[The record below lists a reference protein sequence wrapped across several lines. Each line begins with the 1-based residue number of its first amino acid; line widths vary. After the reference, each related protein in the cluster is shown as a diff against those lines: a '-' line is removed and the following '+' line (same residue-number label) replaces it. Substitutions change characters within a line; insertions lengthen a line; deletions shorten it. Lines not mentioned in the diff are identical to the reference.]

1 MADYKLTLAE
11 KETIILW
18 SEADDTVQIDTFSQ
32 KLINRLRKAKERCPE
47 LYRVDEP
54 DRYGGVYAEVPKKL
68 LQISFREPISEER
81 REQHAR
87 LAKER
92 FHSEDQA
99 GLLKRK
105 RCGGVTGRPTLI
117 QSMIPPRSSRV
128 REHQKPRYTPH
139 VSSASSA
146 SKNATL
152 ETIVPSVPCVPA
164 LSGTQKMYGFGFIA
178 SFAFV
183 LRPPISAAAKA
194 SG

>member
-1 MADYKLTLAE
+1 MFFSLCSATDAYPFGVCKNKAEE
-11 KETIILW
+11 KEPHIEKRGAQLVFQTKTI
-18 SEADDTVQIDTFSQ
+18 Q
-32 KLINRLRKAKERCPE
+32 
-47 LYRVDEP
+47 
-54 DRYGGVYAEVPKKL
+54 
-68 LQISFREPISEER
+68 ER
-81 REQHAR
+81 RFE
-87 LAKER
+87 KER